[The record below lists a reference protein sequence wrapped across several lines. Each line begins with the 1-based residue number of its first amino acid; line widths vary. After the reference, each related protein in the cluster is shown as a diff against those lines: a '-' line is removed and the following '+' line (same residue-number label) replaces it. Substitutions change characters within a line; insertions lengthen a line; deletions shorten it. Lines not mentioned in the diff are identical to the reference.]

1 MPSKWMRS
9 ASTSHSSKNKMAKI
23 EMTCSA
29 KKGLTE
35 KSQTY
40 LLITRKKQSKHLS
53 RSLNSGNQPS
63 QQEIQSHQ
71 SQQKERSSH
80 LLSRKKRYRNLILS
94 HNFWII
100 LDLIGLKTFSQHFL
114 SSIVRAEE
122 ISTKSSPS
130 FILPCISIH

>member
-29 KKGLTE
+29 KKGLME

-53 RSLNSGNQPS
+53 RSLNSLS
-63 QQEIQSHQ
+63 HLRQQEMQSHQ
-71 SQQKERSSH
+71 SQQKERSNH
-80 LLSRKKRYRNLILS
+80 LPRQKKRHRNLILS
-94 HNFWII
+94 LNFWII
-100 LDLIGLKTFSQHFL
+100 LEIIGLKTFSQHFL
-114 SSIVRAEE
+114 SSMPRAEE